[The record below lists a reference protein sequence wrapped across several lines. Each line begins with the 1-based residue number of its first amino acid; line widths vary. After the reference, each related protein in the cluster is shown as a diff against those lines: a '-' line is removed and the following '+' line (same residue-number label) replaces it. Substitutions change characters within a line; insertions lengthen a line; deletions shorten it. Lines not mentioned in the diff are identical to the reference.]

1 MWMPAFPAFARI
13 TAGVA
18 SRRRTGPRDLLQDW
32 PDAEEIVVMMMKLL
46 MSWDIKTGREQ
57 PYFEFIV
64 REFAPKLM
72 RLGLQPTEAWYTV
85 YGEGP
90 QILTGGVTSDAETMN
105 RILASDDWRALR
117 DQLLTYVS
125 NFDQKVVRASGSFQL

>member
-1 MWMPAFPAFARI
+1 
-13 TAGVA
+13 
-18 SRRRTGPRDLLQDW
+18 
-32 PDAEEIVVMMMKLL
+32 MMMKLL

-85 YGEGP
+85 YGAGP
-90 QILTGGVTSDAETMN
+90 QIIMPGIATDRLSLDTAMQSEEWQSLTARLQNFVTDYRC
-105 RILASDDWRALR
+105 RILS
-117 DQLLTYVS
+117 
-125 NFDQKVVRASGSFQL
+125 